1 MRGRAAGLMISVKE
15 KKQTNLQKL
24 IETIEQKTTEEMDTD
39 NKLQHKYVFMY
50 AFMSRLS
57 KQGSFQHHLGFGDFG
72 WSTCKPW
79 MFT

>member
-24 IETIEQKTTEEMDTD
+24 IENIEQKTTEEMDTD

-50 AFMSRLS
+50 AFVSHLS
-57 KQGSFQHHLGFGDFG
+57 KQGSFQHRWGFGDFG
-72 WSTCKPW
+72 
-79 MFT
+79 